1 MWVEVK
7 LITITENQIDVNKLL
22 DYVSDQSS
30 GASVLFTGTVR
41 DHNEEDKVSKLHY
54 EVYQEMAE
62 KILQEIENEIHA
74 KWKINKFIAIH
85 RTGTLK
91 VGEVSVAVA
100 VSSEHRKEAFEACK
114 FGIDSIK
121 EKAPIWKKE
130 FAESGAEWLE
140 GVITKW

>member
-1 MWVEVK
+1 VEVK
-7 LITITENQIDVNKLL
+7 LISIIEKPIDVNKLL
-22 DYVSDQSS
+22 NDLSDQGS

-41 DHNEEDKVSKLHY
+41 DHNEKDKVSKLHY

-62 KILQEIENEIHA
+62 KILKEIEIEIHK

-100 VSSEHRKEAFEACK
+100 VSAEHRKEAFEACK
-114 FGIDSIK
+114 FGIDAIK
-121 EKAPIWKKE
+121 ERAPIWKKE

-140 GVITKW
+140 GVITK

>member
-1 MWVEVK
+1 MEVK
-7 LITITENQIDVNKLL
+7 LISITDKPIDVTKLL
-22 DYVSDQSS
+22 NDVSDQSS

-41 DHNEEDKVSKLHY
+41 DHNEQDKVTKLHY
-54 EVYQEMAE
+54 EAYQEMAE
-62 KILQEIENEIHA
+62 KILQEIEIEVHK
-74 KWKINKFIAIH
+74 KWNINKFVAIH

-91 VGEVSVAVA
+91 IGEVSVVVA

-130 FAESGAEWLE
+130 FSESGTEWL
-140 GVITKW
+140 GVTLK

>member
-1 MWVEVK
+1 VEVK
-7 LITITENQIDVNKLL
+7 LITITEKPIDVDKLL

-30 GASVLFTGTVR
+30 GASVLFTGTIR
-41 DHNEEDKVSKLHY
+41 DHNEQDKVSKLHY
-54 EVYQEMAE
+54 EAYQEMAE
-62 KILQEIENEIHA
+62 KILQEIENEVHA

-100 VSSEHRKEAFEACK
+100 VSSGHRKEAFEACK
-114 FGIDSIK
+114 FAIDSIK

-130 FAESGAEWLE
+130 FSKSGTEWLE
-140 GVITKW
+140 GEITK

>member
-1 MWVEVK
+1 VEVK
-7 LITITENQIDVNKLL
+7 LISITEKPIDVNKLL
-22 DYVSDQSS
+22 NDVSDQSS

-41 DHNEEDKVSKLHY
+41 DHNEQDKVTKLHY
-54 EVYQEMAE
+54 EAYQEMAE
-62 KILQEIENEIHA
+62 KILQEIEIEVHK
-74 KWKINKFIAIH
+74 KWNINKFVAIH

-100 VSSEHRKEAFEACK
+100 VSAEHRKEAFEACK

-130 FAESGAEWLE
+130 FAESGTEWL
-140 GVITKW
+140 GVTLK

>member
-1 MWVEVK
+1 M
-7 LITITENQIDVNKLL
+7 ITITEKPIDVDKLL

-41 DHNEEDKVSKLHY
+41 DHNEQDKVSKLHY
-54 EVYQEMAE
+54 EAYQEMAE
-62 KILQEIENEIHA
+62 KILQEIENEVHT

-130 FAESGAEWLE
+130 FSESGTEWLE
-140 GVITKW
+140 GVITK

>member
-1 MWVEVK
+1 M
-7 LITITENQIDVNKLL
+7 ITITDKPIDVNSLL
-22 DYVSDQSS
+22 FYVGDHSS
-30 GASVLFTGTVR
+30 GASILFTGTVR
-41 DHNEEDKVSKLHY
+41 DHNKEDKVSKLHY
-54 EVYQEMAE
+54 EAYQEMAE
-62 KILQEIENEIHA
+62 KILQEIENEVYT

-100 VSSEHRKEAFEACK
+100 VSSGHRKEAFEACK

-130 FAESGAEWLE
+130 FTESRAEWLE
-140 GVITKW
+140 GVITK

>member
-1 MWVEVK
+1 VEVK
-7 LITITENQIDVNKLL
+7 LISITEKPIDVDKLL

-30 GASVLFTGTVR
+30 GASVLFTGTIR
-41 DHNEEDKVSKLHY
+41 DHNEQDKVSKLHY
-54 EVYQEMAE
+54 EAYQEMAE
-62 KILQEIENEIHA
+62 KILQEIENEVHA

-100 VSSEHRKEAFEACK
+100 VSSGHRKEAFEACK

-130 FAESGAEWLE
+130 FSESGSEWLE
-140 GVITKW
+140 GVITK

>member
-1 MWVEVK
+1 MEVK
-7 LITITENQIDVNKLL
+7 LISITEKPIDVNKLL
-22 DYVSDQSS
+22 NNVSDQSS

-41 DHNEEDKVSKLHY
+41 NHNEQDKVTKLHY
-54 EVYQEMAE
+54 EAYQEMAE
-62 KILQEIENEIHA
+62 KILQEIEIEVHK
-74 KWKINKFIAIH
+74 KWNINKFVAIH

-100 VSSEHRKEAFEACK
+100 VSAEHRKEAFEACK

-130 FAESGAEWLE
+130 FAESGTEWL
-140 GVITKW
+140 GVTLKW

>member
-1 MWVEVK
+1 MEVK
-7 LITITENQIDVNKLL
+7 LISITEKPIDVNKLL
-22 DYVSDQSS
+22 NDVSDQSS

-41 DHNEEDKVSKLHY
+41 DHNEQDKVSKLHY

-62 KILQEIENEIHA
+62 KILQEIENEIH
-74 KWKINKFIAIH
+74 KQWKINKFVAIH

-91 VGEVSVAVA
+91 VGEVSVAVV
-100 VSSEHRKEAFEACK
+100 VSAEHRNEAFEACK

-121 EKAPIWKKE
+121 ERAPIWKKE
-130 FAESGAEWLE
+130 FAESGGEWLE

>member
-1 MWVEVK
+1 MEVK
-7 LITITENQIDVNKLL
+7 LISITEKPIDVNKLL
-22 DYVSDQSS
+22 SDVSDQSS

-41 DHNEEDKVSKLHY
+41 DHNKQDKVSKLHY
-54 EVYQEMAE
+54 EAYQEMAE
-62 KILQEIENEIHA
+62 KILQEIENEIHT

-130 FAESGAEWLE
+130 FAESGTEWLE
-140 GVITKW
+140 GVITK

>member
-1 MWVEVK
+1 VEVK
-7 LITITENQIDVNKLL
+7 LISITEKPIDVDKLL

-30 GASVLFTGTVR
+30 GASVLFTGTIR
-41 DHNEEDKVSKLHY
+41 DHNEQDKVSKLHY
-54 EVYQEMAE
+54 EAYQEMAE
-62 KILQEIENEIHA
+62 KILQGIENEVHT

-91 VGEVSVAVA
+91 VGEVSVVVA
-100 VSSEHRKEAFEACK
+100 VSSGHRKEAFEACK

-130 FAESGAEWLE
+130 YANSGSEWL
-140 GVITKW
+140 GVITK

>member
-1 MWVEVK
+1 M
-7 LITITENQIDVNKLL
+7 ITITEKPIDVDKLL

-30 GASVLFTGTVR
+30 GASVLFTGTIR
-41 DHNEEDKVSKLHY
+41 DHNEQDKVSKLHY
-54 EVYQEMAE
+54 EAYQEMAE

-140 GVITKW
+140 GVITK

>member
-1 MWVEVK
+1 VEVEM
-7 LITITENQIDVNKLL
+7 ISITEKPIDVNKLL
-22 DYVSDQSS
+22 NDVSDQSS
-30 GASVLFTGTVR
+30 GACIVFTGTVR
-41 DHNEEDKVSKLHY
+41 DHNKEDKVSKLHY
-54 EVYQEMAE
+54 EAYQEMAE
-62 KILQEIENEIHA
+62 KILQEIENEVHT

-140 GVITKW
+140 GVITK

>member
-1 MWVEVK
+1 VEVE
-7 LITITENQIDVNKLL
+7 LISITEKPIDVNKLL
-22 DYVSDQSS
+22 SDVSDESS

-41 DHNEEDKVSKLHY
+41 DHNKHDKVSKLYY
-54 EVYQEMAE
+54 EAYQEMAE

-74 KWKINKFIAIH
+74 KWKIKKFVAIH

-100 VSSEHRKEAFEACK
+100 VSAEHRKEAFEACR
-114 FGIDSIK
+114 FGIDVIK

-130 FAESGAEWLE
+130 FTETKTEWL
-140 GVITKW
+140 GVITK

>member
-1 MWVEVK
+1 VEVE
-7 LITITENQIDVNKLL
+7 LISITEKPIDVNKLL
-22 DYVSDQSS
+22 NDVSDQSS

-41 DHNEEDKVSKLHY
+41 DHNEQDKVSKLHY
-54 EVYQEMAE
+54 EAYQEMAE
-62 KILQEIENEIHA
+62 KILKEIENEIQT

-100 VSSEHRKEAFEACK
+100 VSAEHRKEAFDACK

-130 FAESGAEWLE
+130 FSESGIEWLE
-140 GVITKW
+140 GVITK

>member
-1 MWVEVK
+1 VEVK
-7 LITITENQIDVNKLL
+7 LISITEKPIDVNKLL

-41 DHNEEDKVSKLHY
+41 DHNEQDKVSKLHY

-62 KILQEIENEIHA
+62 KILQEIENEVHA

-100 VSSEHRKEAFEACK
+100 ISSEHRKEAFEACK
-114 FGIDSIK
+114 FAIDSIK

-130 FAESGAEWLE
+130 FSESGTEWLE
-140 GVITKW
+140 GVITK

>member
-1 MWVEVK
+1 M
-7 LITITENQIDVNKLL
+7 ISITEKPIDVNKLL
-22 DYVSDQSS
+22 NDVSDQSS
-30 GASVLFTGTVR
+30 GACIVFTGTVR
-41 DHNEEDKVSKLHY
+41 DHNKQDKVSKLYY
-54 EVYQEMAE
+54 EAYQEMAE

-140 GVITKW
+140 GVITKL

>member
-1 MWVEVK
+1 MEVE
-7 LITITENQIDVNKLL
+7 LISITEKPIDVNKLL
-22 DYVSDQSS
+22 SDVSDQSS
-30 GASVLFTGTVR
+30 GASILFTGTVR
-41 DHNEEDKVSKLHY
+41 DHNEQDKVSKLHY
-54 EVYQEMAE
+54 EAYQEMAE

-74 KWKINKFIAIH
+74 KWKINKFVAIH

-100 VSSEHRKEAFEACK
+100 VSAEHRKEAFEACK

-130 FAESGAEWLE
+130 FTKSGAEWL
-140 GVITKW
+140 GVITK